1 VPKVFII
8 DDDQTMVYL
17 LRTLLEMEG
26 FEVAEAQD
34 WKSIVETIR
43 VERPDVV
50 LMDYFLPDID
60 SLEVLSQLRAAPDLA
75 GIRIVNSSGMDVS
88 DQCIEAGADAFLLK
102 PYTPEQLI
110 KVLRDIIG
118 EDGATEMAS
127 SPPEEK

>member
-1 VPKVFII
+1 MPKIFII

-17 LRTLLEMEG
+17 LSTLLEMEG
-26 FEVAEAQD
+26 FEVAEVQD

-127 SPPEEK
+127 SSPEEK

>member
-1 VPKVFII
+1 
-8 DDDQTMVYL
+8 
-17 LRTLLEMEG
+17 MEG

-88 DQCIEAGADAFLLK
+88 DQCIDAGADAFLLK

-118 EDGATEMAS
+118 EDGATEMVS

>member
-1 VPKVFII
+1 MPKIFII

-17 LRTLLEMEG
+17 LSTLLEMEG
-26 FEVAEAQD
+26 FEVAEVQD

>member
-1 VPKVFII
+1 
-8 DDDQTMVYL
+8 MVYL

-34 WKSIVETIR
+34 WKSILETIR
-43 VERPDVV
+43 IERPDVV

-60 SLEVLSQLRAAPDLA
+60 SLEVLSRLRAAPDLA

-110 KVLRDIIG
+110 KVIRDIIG